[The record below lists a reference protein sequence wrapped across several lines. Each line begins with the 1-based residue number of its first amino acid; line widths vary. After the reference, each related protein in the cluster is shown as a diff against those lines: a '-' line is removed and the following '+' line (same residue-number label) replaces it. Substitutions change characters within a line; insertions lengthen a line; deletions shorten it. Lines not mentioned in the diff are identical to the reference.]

1 MELFKFF
8 TAYPT
13 LMYRIF
19 NNYDPPEELS
29 HLNRT
34 QIKTLVIL
42 YSNPNC
48 SMSQISRHMNLQKGS
63 FTTVTSSLLKLGYV
77 EKKRDPGDKRSYK
90 LILTESGA
98 NIAQLQILKAEAHL
112 KKEFSKIPDSY
123 YQKFLGAMEDLYDIG
138 TQFKE

>member
-1 MELFKFF
+1 MELYKFF
-8 TAYPT
+8 TVYPT

-19 NNYDPPEELS
+19 NNYEPPEELA

-63 FTTVTSSLLKLGYV
+63 FTTVTSSLLELGYV
-77 EKKRDPGDKRSYK
+77 EKRRDTGDKRSFK
-90 LILTESGA
+90 LILTQSGKE
-98 NIAQLQILKAEAHL
+98 IAEMQILKAENHL
-112 KKEFSKIPDSY
+112 KKEFSKIPDKY
-123 YQKFLGAMEDLYDIG
+123 YQKFIEAMEDLYHIG
-138 TQFKE
+138 NQFKE